1 MNNNTGDKPAKP
13 LKSSQFAV
21 FGNPIEHSLSPQ
33 IHQAFAAQYGLEIEY
48 DKVAPTMEDF
58 ENKVNEFFRNGG
70 VGANV
75 TLPFKERAYRYLPS
89 AMRTGSNVTLH
100 FKERAYRMVH
110 QNPANDH
117 LHRIGTHTDHEVYDD
132 AWTSHS
138 ANILYLAGSL
148 GDATNT
154 PVLGC
159 ANTDGVGL
167 IRDLTKNL
175 GWELSGKNI
184 LLVGAGGAI
193 RGIIP
198 ALLRAVKPKN
208 QGEVLTTNIF
218 ITNRT
223 QERTDAIISHMQK
236 NSLIPHDLH
245 SIELKELGPEQEITA
260 MDLADKYHFDIII
273 NGTSFNLGGAGE
285 QDTAEFP
292 LNKSLVHGGLHC
304 YDLVYNKNGRTCFTE
319 WARKHGAAQVSDGLG
334 MLVEQAARSFCIWN
348 SKDLEYLATQQL
360 IKDLRSAK

>member
-1 MNNNTGDKPAKP
+1 MNSNTGDKPAKP
-13 LKSSQFAV
+13 LKSPQFAV

-33 IHQAFAAQYGLEIEY
+33 IHQAFASQCGLEIKY

-58 ENKVNEFFRNGG
+58 ENEVNEFFRRGG
-70 VGANV
+70 IGANV
-75 TLPFKERAYRYLPS
+75 TLP
-89 AMRTGSNVTLH
+89 

-110 QNPANDH
+110 QNPANDNP
-117 LHRIGTHTDHEVYDD
+117 HRMGTHTDHEVSDD
-132 AWTSHS
+132 AFIDTGTSHS
-138 ANILYLAGSL
+138 ANTLYLAGSL
-148 GDATNT
+148 RDATNT
-154 PVLGC
+154 PVIGC

-167 IRDLTKNL
+167 IRDLSKNL

-198 ALLRAVKPKN
+198 ALFRAVNPKN
-208 QGEVLTTNIF
+208 QDQVPTTNIF

-223 QERTDAIISHMQK
+223 QERADAIISHMQK
-236 NSLIPHDLH
+236 NSLIPYNIH
-245 SIELKELGPEQEITA
+245 SIELRELREVREVRELGPEQEITA
-260 MDLADKYHFDIII
+260 TDLADKYRFDIII

-348 SKDLEYLATQQL
+348 SKDISVLDTKQL
-360 IKDLRSAK
+360 IKSLRHAK

>member
-13 LKSSQFAV
+13 LKSPRFAV

-33 IHQAFAAQYGLEIEY
+33 IHQAFAVQCGLEIEY

-75 TLPFKERAYRYLPS
+75 TLPFKERAYR
-89 AMRTGSNVTLH
+89 
-100 FKERAYRMVH
+100 MVH
-110 QNPANDH
+110 QNPANDNPY
-117 LHRIGTHTDHEVYDD
+117 RMGTHTDHEAYND

-138 ANILYLAGSL
+138 ANTLYLAGSP

-167 IRDLTKNL
+167 IQDLSKNL

-198 ALLRAVKPKN
+198 ALFRAVNPKN
-208 QGEVLTTNIF
+208 QDKAPTTNIF

-236 NSLIPHDLH
+236 NSLIPYNLH

-273 NGTSFNLGGAGE
+273 NGTSFNLGGGNPNGGAGG